1 VGRRSRRLVACVVL
15 AAAIGVSAAS
25 AQAYSFVLTDIINF
39 NLNDSSWATYG
50 GGTQFHISS
59 TGDGSASYRWVDDPA
74 HSTVISANNC
84 GDYSSLGSTPI
95 SAHDIDYHLLFWGVS
110 GQCFVLRGRTAAGAG
125 SMTNYDGRL
134 RR

>member
-1 VGRRSRRLVACVVL
+1 VGRRSRRLVAFALV
-15 AAAIGVSAAS
+15 AAAFCVPAS
-25 AQAYSFVLTDIINF
+25 AQAYTFVLTDIINF
-39 NLNDSSWATYG
+39 DLNDSSWSTYG

-74 HSTVISANNC
+74 HTTIISGNTCA
-84 GDYSSLGSTPI
+84 DYSTLGSDTI
-95 SAHDIDYHLLFWGVS
+95 AAHDTTYHLLFWGVS
-110 GQCFVLRGRTAAGAG
+110 GQCFVLRGKTATGAG

>member
-1 VGRRSRRLVACVVL
+1 MCVP
-15 AAAIGVSAAS
+15 AAS
-25 AQAYSFVLTDIINF
+25 AQAYTFVFTDIINF
-39 NLNDSSWATYG
+39 NLDDSSWATYG

-74 HSTVISANNC
+74 HSTIISGNNC
-84 GDYSSLGSTPI
+84 GDYSTLGSASI
-95 SAHDIDYHLLFWGVS
+95 SAHDIDYHVLFWGGS

-125 SMTNYDGRL
+125 SMINYDGRL